1 MITETKTETENTM
14 PVYDSNATPEVIQ
27 KEAKSLVEMQK
38 RAGFLKRMF
47 PDEAYREF
55 ARAQLEHIKT
65 ELEFQTK
72 ALIIA
77 KNGQIEY
84 MRNQVD
90 AMVSVNG
97 IAVKAWQEKEI
108 RKLVCIREK
117 EVNEFT
123 ANFIEEYNI
132 IKSKVDALPEGK
144 LKDLETQ
151 RVERVLEDTF
161 KHLNYFKDQFDKSL
175 KFAS

>member
-1 MITETKTETENTM
+1 METKTENTM
-14 PVYDSNATPEVIQ
+14 PVYDGNQTPEIVQ
-27 KEAKSLVEMQK
+27 EEARSLVKMQK

-47 PDEAYREF
+47 PDDAYRVYVQT
-55 ARAQLEHIKT
+55 QLEHIKT

-72 ALIIA
+72 ALTIA

-97 IAVKAWQEKEI
+97 IAIKAWQEKEI
-108 RKLVCIREK
+108 RQLVSIREK
-117 EVNEFT
+117 EVNEFI

-132 IKSKVDALPEGK
+132 SKTKSENLPEGK

-161 KHLNYFKDQFDKSL
+161 KHLDYFGDQFDKSL
-175 KFAS
+175 QFAS

>member
-1 MITETKTETENTM
+1 METKTKNTM
-14 PVYDSNATPEVIQ
+14 PVYDGNQTPEVIQ
-27 KEAKSLVEMQK
+27 EEARSLVAMQK
-38 RAGFLKRMF
+38 RAGFLRKIF
-47 PDEAYREF
+47 PDESYREY
-55 ARAQLEHIKT
+55 AKSQLEHIKT

-72 ALIIA
+72 ALVIA

-97 IAVKAWQEKEI
+97 IAIKAWQEKEI
-108 RKLVCIREK
+108 RKLVAIREK
-117 EVNEFT
+117 EVNEFII
-123 ANFIEEYNI
+123 NFVEEYKI
-132 IKSKVDALPEGK
+132 SKSKADVMPESK

-161 KHLNYFKDQFDKSL
+161 KHLDYFKDQFDKSL

>member
-1 MITETKTETENTM
+1 METKNENTM
-14 PVYDSNATPEVIQ
+14 PVYDGNQTPEIVQ
-27 KEAKSLVEMQK
+27 EEARSLVDMQK

-47 PDEAYREF
+47 PDDAYR
-55 ARAQLEHIKT
+55 AYVQTQLEHIKT

-72 ALIIA
+72 ALVIA

-97 IAVKAWQEKEI
+97 IAIKAWQEKEI
-108 RKLVCIREK
+108 RNLVAIREK
-117 EVNEFT
+117 EVNEFI
-123 ANFIEEYNI
+123 ANFVEEYKI
-132 IKSKVDALPEGK
+132 SKSKADALSDGT
-144 LKDLETQ
+144 LKGLETE

-161 KHLNYFKDQFDKSL
+161 KHLDYFKDQFDKSL

>member
-1 MITETKTETENTM
+1 METKTENIM
-14 PVYDSNATPEVIQ
+14 PVYDNNQTPEIVQ
-27 KEAKSLVEMQK
+27 EEARNLVDMQK
-38 RAGFLKRMF
+38 RASFLRRIF
-47 PDEAYREF
+47 PDDAYRTYVQT
-55 ARAQLEHIKT
+55 QLEHIKT

-72 ALIIA
+72 ALVIA

-97 IAVKAWQEKEI
+97 IAIKAWQEKEI
-108 RKLVCIREK
+108 RKLVAIREK
-117 EVNEFT
+117 EVNEFIT
-123 ANFIEEYNI
+123 NFIGEYNI
-132 IKSKVDALPEGK
+132 SKSKADTMSKSK

-161 KHLNYFKDQFDKSL
+161 KHLDYFKDQFDKSL

>member
-1 MITETKTETENTM
+1 M
-14 PVYDSNATPEVIQ
+14 PVHGDNQTPEVIQ
-27 KEAKSLVEMQK
+27 AEARNLVEMQK
-38 RAGFLKRMF
+38 RAGFLRRMF
-47 PDEAYREF
+47 PDEAYREY
-55 ARAQLEHIKT
+55 AKAQLTHIKT

-108 RKLVCIREK
+108 RALVAIREK
-117 EVNEFT
+117 EVNEFI
-123 ANFIEEYNI
+123 NEFIKEYNVSR
-132 IKSKVDALPEGK
+132 SKADALPEGK
-144 LKDLETQ
+144 LKDMEIQ
-151 RVERVLEDTF
+151 RIERVLEDTF
-161 KHLNYFKDQFDKSL
+161 GHLDYFKDQFDKSL

>member
-1 MITETKTETENTM
+1 METKNENTM
-14 PVYDSNATPEVIQ
+14 PVYDSNQTPEIVQ
-27 KEAKSLVEMQK
+27 EEARSLVDMQK
-38 RAGFLKRMF
+38 RAGFLRRMF
-47 PDEAYREF
+47 PDDSYRAY
-55 ARAQLEHIKT
+55 ALTQLEHIKT

-72 ALIIA
+72 ALVIA

-97 IAVKAWQEKEI
+97 IAIKAWQEKEI
-108 RKLVCIREK
+108 RALVEIREK
-117 EVNEFT
+117 EVSEFT
-123 ANFIEEYNI
+123 TNFIKEYEV
-132 IKSKVDALPEGK
+132 SKTKADALPK
-144 LKDLETQ
+144 SRLKELETE

-161 KHLNYFKDQFDKSL
+161 KHLDYFKEQFDKSL

>member
-1 MITETKTETENTM
+1 
-14 PVYDSNATPEVIQ
+14 
-27 KEAKSLVEMQK
+27 
-38 RAGFLKRMF
+38 MF
-47 PDEAYREF
+47 PDDAYRVYVQT
-55 ARAQLEHIKT
+55 QLEHIKT

-72 ALIIA
+72 ALVIA

-97 IAVKAWQEKEI
+97 IAIKAWQEKEI
-108 RKLVCIREK
+108 RNLVAIREK
-117 EVNEFT
+117 EVNEFIV
-123 ANFIEEYNI
+123 NFVEEYKTS
-132 IKSKVDALPEGK
+132 KSKADVMPDGK

-161 KHLNYFKDQFDKSL
+161 KHLDYFKDQFDKSL